1 MKPKY
6 IIGLVVVAGALI
18 YLIFGGLGQN
28 LVYFITPSEYFQQ
41 ADRYQNRQVRLGGL
55 VKEGSLNY
63 NPQTLELRFMVTDG
77 VKDIP
82 IMSSGSTPPA
92 LFGEN
97 RGVVVEGKFQGEA
110 FVSQNLLVKHSE
122 TYQAPKEGWT
132 PDEVRKLI
140 EGTQ

>member
-6 IIGLVVVAGALI
+6 IIGLAVVAGALV

-63 NPQTLELRFMVTDG
+63 NPQTLELRFVVTDG

-82 IMSSGSTPPA
+82 IKSSGSTPPA

-122 TYQAPKEGWT
+122 TYQAPKDGWT

>member
-6 IIGLVVVAGALI
+6 IIGLLVVAGVLA
-18 YLIFGGLGQN
+18 YLVFGGLGQN

-55 VKEGSLNY
+55 VKQGSLDY
-63 NPQTLELRFMVTDG
+63 NPQTLELRFVVTDG
-77 VKDIP
+77 VKEIP
-82 IMSSGSTPPA
+82 IRSSGSTPPA

-97 RGVVVEGKFQGEA
+97 RGVVVEGKFQGQT

>member
-1 MKPKY
+1 MKTKY
-6 IIGLVVVAGALI
+6 IIGLLVVAGALA

-55 VKEGSLNY
+55 VKQGSLSY
-63 NPQTLELRFMVTDG
+63 NPQTLELRFVVTDG
-77 VKDIP
+77 VKEIP
-82 IMSSGSTPPA
+82 IRSSGSTPPA

-97 RGVVVEGKFQGEA
+97 RGVVVEGKFQGET

>member
-6 IIGLVVVAGALI
+6 IIGLAVVAGALI

-63 NPQTLELRFMVTDG
+63 NPQTLELRFVVTDG

-122 TYQAPKEGWT
+122 TYQAPKDGWT

>member
-6 IIGLVVVAGALI
+6 IIGLAVVAGALI

-41 ADRYQNRQVRLGGL
+41 ADRYQSRQVRLGGL

-63 NPQTLELRFMVTDG
+63 NPQTLELRFVVTDG

>member
-6 IIGLVVVAGALI
+6 IIGLVVVAGALA
-18 YLIFGGLGQN
+18 YLVFGGLGQN

-41 ADRYQNRQVRLGGL
+41 VDRYQNRQVRLGGL

-63 NPQTLELRFMVTDG
+63 NPQTLELRFVVTDG

-82 IMSSGSTPPA
+82 IKSSGSTPPA

-122 TYQAPKEGWT
+122 TYQAPKDGWT

>member
-6 IIGLVVVAGALI
+6 IIGLVVVAGALA

-55 VKEGSLNY
+55 VKEGSLYY
-63 NPQTLELRFMVTDG
+63 NPQTLELRFVVTDG

-82 IMSSGSTPPA
+82 IRSSGSTPPA